1 VSTSVQLGSKYLHDG
16 VWCDVQRITH
26 SSTVFQDEKEMYILE
41 ESYAQ
46 LLSATGK
53 IIFLTFSQIKH
64 PFENTAG
71 VKGLDTKVWKRF

>member
-1 VSTSVQLGSKYLHDG
+1 MSTSVQLGSKIIHEG
-16 VWCDVQRITH
+16 VPCDVQRITH

-46 LLSATGK
+46 LLSETGK

-71 VKGLDTKVWKRF
+71 VKGLDTRVWKRF